1 MKIKVILT
9 LAAVCAAF
17 ALGLSPELSA
27 QTISTRRVVS
37 SSAGGNS
44 AAATEARGN
53 LVLCLNIVPK
63 NKEAEGQESI
73 RVLLVA
79 GETSFKLNPIR
90 MQGDF
95 PVIMS
100 FYGNLIP
107 VDGETFSFGYTLS
120 QALPIMSNNTLQY
133 RDSGWTA
140 SIELKKNEKVVLME
154 DSTASYEL
162 SLSDAPPPKPVADA
176 KP

>member
-1 MKIKVILT
+1 
-9 LAAVCAAF
+9 
-17 ALGLSPELSA
+17 
-27 QTISTRRVVS
+27 
-37 SSAGGNS
+37 
-44 AAATEARGN
+44 
-53 LVLCLNIVPK
+53 
-63 NKEAEGQESI
+63 
-73 RVLLVA
+73 
-79 GETSFKLNPIR
+79 
-90 MQGDF
+90 
-95 PVIMS
+95 
-100 FYGNLIP
+100 